1 MSEPSIRPKVVAL
14 VRRGDEILVFK
25 WHDRARDE
33 TYFCPLGGGI
43 EFGERG
49 VETLRRELLEEIGIE
64 VASATY
70 LGLLENIFLLEGRP
84 QHELVLVYETVLAED
99 ERLRGS
105 KVEGA
110 CEGEVPLEV
119 FWMPL
124 SFFEEKRAPLYPE
137 GLLDMIRGRAASPRA
152 I

>member
-1 MSEPSIRPKVVAL
+1 MSEPSIRPKVIAV

-33 TYFCPLGGGI
+33 TYYCPLGGGI

-49 VETLRRELLEEIGIE
+49 VEALRREMLEEIGLE
-64 VASATY
+64 VRSATY
-70 LGLLENIFLLEGRP
+70 IGLLENIFRLEGRP
-84 QHELVLVYETVLAED
+84 AHELVLVYETVLADD

-105 KVEGA
+105 RVEGA
-110 CEGEVPLEV
+110 REGEVPLEV
-119 FWMPL
+119 SWMPL
-124 SFFEEKRAPLYPE
+124 TFFQEKKAPLYPE
-137 GLLDMIRGRAASPRA
+137 GLLDMIRGRATPPLA